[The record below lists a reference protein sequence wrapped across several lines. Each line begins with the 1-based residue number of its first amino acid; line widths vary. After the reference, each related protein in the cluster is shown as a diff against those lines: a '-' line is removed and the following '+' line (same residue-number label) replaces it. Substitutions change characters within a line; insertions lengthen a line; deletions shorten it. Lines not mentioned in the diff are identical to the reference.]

1 MTKPLQQLRPSLRCP
16 APMNEACELRDS
28 VMACEGHALVIG
40 GPGSGKTTLALH
52 KAVKRI
58 RDGMLPGQSALFL
71 SFSRAAV
78 ARILDA
84 SKLESTK
91 AEQAHLSIQTFHSF
105 FWDNLKAHAY
115 LLGAPKKLS
124 ILLPQDE
131 KAISGG
137 IGHEDEGWDEWVV
150 ERERLFREEGRIAFD
165 LFAPNVTELLNC
177 SSHLLT
183 SLARRYP
190 IIIVDEAQDTGQ
202 FAWQCIQ
209 MLAPY
214 TQVLCLADLEQQI
227 FDYLPGVGPERV
239 IAIREALH
247 PHEIDLGTQNHRS
260 PDSEILVFGNDIL
273 TGKARGA
280 PYKGVSTLAYRPENP
295 TPNWNHI
302 LRRALFELCK
312 AIRSQTGKSPET
324 LVILVSN
331 NRSAL
336 KVSNAL
342 NALGKNV
349 GKAVMH
355 KLLFDEAESLLS
367 ARFAAFLLEPKN
379 LVNLEA
385 DVATSMELMAAAR
398 RATGQG
404 RKEVAKL
411 LEQAI
416 KIRGGKALNIN
427 IANALRALIT
437 EIALESFSGDPAA
450 DWLTIKYALRAANQ
464 DELSRV
470 ATQLDFLV
478 AFRRGHRISAALS
491 NEWLRDGAYT
501 NARAALDHALA
512 QEQILNG
519 VEAPTGLQV
528 MNFHKA
534 KGKQF
539 DGVVIVREA
548 RRTGKSAES
557 SFLWRGD
564 APPYPKSR
572 RVLRVGITRARVHA
586 LLLDPLWPA
595 CPILRG
601 HDL

>member
-1 MTKPLQQLRPSLRCP
+1 
-16 APMNEACELRDS
+16 
-28 VMACEGHALVIG
+28 MAREGHVLVIG
-40 GPGSGKTTLALH
+40 GPGSGKTTLALR

-105 FWDNLKAHAY
+105 FWDILKAHAY
-115 LLGAPKKLS
+115 LLGTPRKIS

-137 IGHEDEGWDEWVV
+137 IRQEDEGWDEWMV
-150 ERERLFREEGRIAFD
+150 ERERLFHKEGRIAFD
-165 LFAPNVTELLNC
+165 LFAPKATELLNY
-177 SSHLLT
+177 SSYLLT
-183 SLARRYP
+183 SMAHRYP

-239 IAIREALH
+239 IAIRETLQ
-247 PHEIDLGTQNHRS
+247 PYEIDLGTQNHRS
-260 PDSEILVFGNDIL
+260 PESEILAFGNDIL
-273 TGKARGA
+273 TGNARGA
-280 PYKGVSTLAYRPENP
+280 PYKGVSIIAYRPGNP

-302 LRRALFELCK
+302 LRRALSELCK
-312 AIRSQTGKSPET
+312 SIRAQSGKSPET
-324 LVILVSN
+324 LAILVTN
-331 NRSAL
+331 NLSAV

-342 NALGKNV
+342 NALGNNV
-349 GKAVMH
+349 GKAVRH

-367 ARFAAFLLEPKN
+367 ARFAAFLLEPKI
-379 LVNLEA
+379 LANLEA
-385 DVATSMELMAAAR
+385 DIATSMELIAAAR
-398 RATGQG
+398 RATGKA
-404 RKEVAKL
+404 RKEVSKL
-411 LEQAI
+411 LDQAI
-416 KIRGGKALNIN
+416 KIRSGKGLNIN
-427 IANALRALIT
+427 IANALRTLIT
-437 EIALESFSGDPAA
+437 GIAVKRFSGDPAD
-450 DWLTIKYALRAANQ
+450 DWLKIKYALRTTNQ
-464 DELSRV
+464 DELLRV
-470 ATQLDFLV
+470 ANQLDFLV
-478 AFRRGHRISAALS
+478 AFRRGHRISVALS

-501 NARAALDHALA
+501 NARAVLDQALA
-512 QEQILNG
+512 QEQILDG
-519 VEAPTGLQV
+519 VDVQNGLQV

-548 RRTGKSAES
+548 RWTGKSVES

-564 APPYPKSR
+564 DAPYPKSR
-572 RVLRVGITRARVHA
+572 RVLRVGITRARFHMV
-586 LLLDPLWPA
+586 LLDPLWPA
-595 CPILRG
+595 CPILNG
-601 HDL
+601 HRL